1 VIAADQW
8 SGNNSGVRIKKYEAV
23 RPHAKLAVIIRT
35 MTNAVAK
42 PAPLACH
49 CSGEDHIPARL

>member
-1 VIAADQW
+1 
-8 SGNNSGVRIKKYEAV
+8 VRIKKYEAV

-49 CSGEDHIPARL
+49 CSGEDHIPTRL